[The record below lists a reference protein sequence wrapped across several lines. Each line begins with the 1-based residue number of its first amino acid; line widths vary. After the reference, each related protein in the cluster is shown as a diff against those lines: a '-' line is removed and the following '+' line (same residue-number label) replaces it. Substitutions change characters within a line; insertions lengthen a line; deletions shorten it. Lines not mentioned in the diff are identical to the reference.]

1 MDAYQKTNDFIF
13 RISDSAWIPRNVEN
27 SDYIEFLQYLII
39 NDLTIDDIPDY
50 IE

>member
-1 MDAYQKTNDFIF
+1 MDVYQKTNDFIF
-13 RISDSAWIPRNVEN
+13 RIVDSAWIPKDLGNV
-27 SDYIEFLQYLII
+27 DYQIFAQYLID